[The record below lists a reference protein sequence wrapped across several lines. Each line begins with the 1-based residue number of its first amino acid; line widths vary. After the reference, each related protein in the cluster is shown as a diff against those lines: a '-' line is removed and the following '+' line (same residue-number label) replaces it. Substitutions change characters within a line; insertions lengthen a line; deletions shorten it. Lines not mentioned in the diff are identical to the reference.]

1 MTDRDQSERATLWE
15 SFSSPPSVQAGSEVA
30 SPKMYEYDEDDKDEG
45 DEDDE
50 DGEDVKK
57 KCMGK
62 NQTED

>member
-1 MTDRDQSERATLWE
+1 M
-15 SFSSPPSVQAGSEVA
+15 QAGSEVA

-62 NQTED
+62 NQTEN

>member
-1 MTDRDQSERATLWE
+1 M
-15 SFSSPPSVQAGSEVA
+15 QAGSEVA

-45 DEDDE
+45 DED
-50 DGEDVKK
+50 GEDVKK